1 MASEQQLPQK
11 LDNVFNKMLLLTT
24 NILVN
29 IPTLPNFQKI
39 VNENDVITEIRN
51 IVNTNVEILKVGEQI
66 INLTMAYKQR
76 LDSSSIFR
84 SSDKSRM
91 DCINYDLLSLN
102 GVPQSS
108 SDANIQQI
116 ALLFYKIVLEI
127 HLHSLYCINEARK
140 TDDIASG
147 RRPDPIGGVLFE
159 NPLFNAYDGAFHG
172 ADGIHDAEP
181 RGDMTGSEIVP
192 KIGNKPAKGGWE
204 VVKNDIGKDSREK
217 LIDAIRRSSIKPTD
231 NQSDDITKS
240 IKWASLNKTT
250 GHHLLDP
257 IESTNRLVCNIE
269 LQELIKLS
277 SSQNLN
283 FGNRF
288 KIVKVNSPKLKDEES
303 ANAVEKTTEIVR
315 NVYGIGALKNNFAI
329 SDCSGPTPEE
339 LHGLVASSN
348 SNPTLE
354 DLENNE
360 EDEDSDD
367 EDESGGG
374 IGPVGGAKRS
384 KKKKG
389 PRGRVTA
396 ILSHMLDSSKG
407 NSAGGLSKLQQIPSL
422 ENFKE
427 YVTFLLPHTR
437 WTFEGGSV
445 KDQILH
451 ILQRVI
457 INFTDGAPT
466 YKIRFEAWRT
476 NGINSTQAYPSE
488 FLSKSYFF
496 VLTEKDKCPGV
507 NETIRYIFSTDFVDK
522 SKNNKNINKTKPS
535 DFAQRY
541 VEKMFPEKKFKDPN
555 MEKVRITRIFFD
567 KFLKACDQLLDNMA
581 TPLKQAMGNVPLF
594 KMAFLFRQKTMGD
607 FLRLADTAYLN
618 EILWVANNKLGV
630 AVEGTCDGYSGIK
643 AMASNNCPVILC
655 EAKEWGKNFT
665 MFSSLTLN
673 QEDANRAAELEKKT
687 IYIDKTRKTM
697 VKLEQLQIEYYKF
710 KQLGIDDTL
719 RRIYKNMKVV
729 FLIQGKEFL
738 EKVVVDK
745 LLSLNNNII
754 RYTLALNDALAA
766 DSTLQIKKANYEI
779 NDSKYSVHE
788 GI

>member
-1 MASEQQLPQK
+1 MASQQQLSQK

-29 IPTLPNFQKI
+29 IPNLPSNLQSSTD
-39 VNENDVITEIRN
+39 ENAVITGIRN
-51 IVNTNVEILKVGEQI
+51 IVNTNVETTEVGEQI
-66 INLTMAYKQR
+66 INLIMSYNQR

-84 SSDKSRM
+84 SSEKSKT

-108 SDANIQQI
+108 SDANNANIQQI

-127 HLHSLYCINEARK
+127 HLHSLYCINVARK
-140 TDDIASG
+140 TASPGDAASG
-147 RRPDPIGGVLFE
+147 PRPDPIGGALFE

-217 LIDAIRRSSIKPTD
+217 LIEAIRKSSIKPTD
-231 NQSDDITKS
+231 NQSDDITRS

-269 LQELIKLS
+269 LQELIKLA
-277 SSQNLN
+277 SSQYLN

-374 IGPVGGAKRS
+374 GRHVGGAKRS
-384 KKKKG
+384 KKKEGAK
-389 PRGRVTA
+389 RQSYRNF
-396 ILSHMLDSSKG
+396 ISHVG
-407 NSAGGLSKLQQIPSL
+407 
-422 ENFKE
+422 F
-427 YVTFLLPHTR
+427 
-437 WTFEGGSV
+437 
-445 KDQILH
+445 
-451 ILQRVI
+451 
-457 INFTDGAPT
+457 
-466 YKIRFEAWRT
+466 
-476 NGINSTQAYPSE
+476 
-488 FLSKSYFF
+488 
-496 VLTEKDKCPGV
+496 
-507 NETIRYIFSTDFVDK
+507 
-522 SKNNKNINKTKPS
+522 
-535 DFAQRY
+535 
-541 VEKMFPEKKFKDPN
+541 
-555 MEKVRITRIFFD
+555 
-567 KFLKACDQLLDNMA
+567 
-581 TPLKQAMGNVPLF
+581 
-594 KMAFLFRQKTMGD
+594 
-607 FLRLADTAYLN
+607 
-618 EILWVANNKLGV
+618 
-630 AVEGTCDGYSGIK
+630 
-643 AMASNNCPVILC
+643 
-655 EAKEWGKNFT
+655 
-665 MFSSLTLN
+665 
-673 QEDANRAAELEKKT
+673 
-687 IYIDKTRKTM
+687 
-697 VKLEQLQIEYYKF
+697 
-710 KQLGIDDTL
+710 
-719 RRIYKNMKVV
+719 
-729 FLIQGKEFL
+729 
-738 EKVVVDK
+738 
-745 LLSLNNNII
+745 
-754 RYTLALNDALAA
+754 
-766 DSTLQIKKANYEI
+766 
-779 NDSKYSVHE
+779 
-788 GI
+788 